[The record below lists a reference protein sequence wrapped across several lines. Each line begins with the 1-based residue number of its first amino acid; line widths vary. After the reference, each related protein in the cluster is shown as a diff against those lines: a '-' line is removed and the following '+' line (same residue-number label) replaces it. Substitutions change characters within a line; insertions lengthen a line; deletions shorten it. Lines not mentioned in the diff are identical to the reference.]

1 MLSETSVTKVIVH
14 PLVLLSVVDHFK
26 RKLLGCWRAKCVLDV
41 SNSFEVAFDEDDK
54 DKSVWFLDHDY
65 LENTY
70 GIFKKVNVRERLLCQ
85 NDISI
90 NKLIR
95 RYYSVLVLIDAKP
108 NDQGLPPEVYIAVE
122 EVHDDGSPTSKT
134 FEHVGNGQLPVNH
147 QIVYQLQ
154 DILNLLPDLA
164 QENFTNTQCVEMNG
178 KEKEKDDR
186 DGEKEE
192 KEKKLREREL

>member
-1 MLSETSVTKVIVH
+1 MLSETSITKVIVH

-41 SNSFEVAFDEDDK
+41 SSSFEVPFDEDDK

-70 GIFKKVNVRERLLCQ
+70 GIFKK
-85 NDISI
+85 
-90 NKLIR
+90 LIR

-108 NDQGLPPEVYIAVE
+108 NDLGLPPEVYIAME

-134 FEHVGNGQLPVNH
+134 FEHLPVNH

-164 QENFTNTQCVEMNG
+164 QDNFTDTHG
-178 KEKEKDDR
+178 L
-186 DGEKEE
+186 
-192 KEKKLREREL
+192 KLFKTFTTTVNKCTEGSASSC